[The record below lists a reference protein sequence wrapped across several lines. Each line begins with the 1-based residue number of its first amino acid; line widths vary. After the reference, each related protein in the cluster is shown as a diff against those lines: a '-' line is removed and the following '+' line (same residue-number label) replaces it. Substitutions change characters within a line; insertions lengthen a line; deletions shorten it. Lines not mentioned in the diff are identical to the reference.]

1 MGAPFARGVGKS
13 ERRRLGGC
21 RELDFDTEKRFH
33 EVADDEGDG
42 SDAPGLVRIGAP
54 IQMR

>member
-1 MGAPFARGVGKS
+1 MGAPFARGVGKT